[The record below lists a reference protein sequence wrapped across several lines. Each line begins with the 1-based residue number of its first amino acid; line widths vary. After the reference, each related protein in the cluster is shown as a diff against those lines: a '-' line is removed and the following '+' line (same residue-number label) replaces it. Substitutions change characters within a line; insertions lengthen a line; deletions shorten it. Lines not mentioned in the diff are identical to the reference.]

1 MKNGMITSNNT
12 RPWCSR
18 NGHHNNLGYTAKYP
32 RDFKGVSA
40 VTTHSFP
47 GTRPTQPSPWITG
60 RASVNA
66 VLGEPLNIFAFAS
79 LARAAA
85 RYNYAMNASLFD
97 QVRQLSVEEQI
108 ELVEALWDNIVERN
122 AVPGPTEAQKAEL
135 DRRLSEHVAHPDD
148 VVPWSEVKDS
158 ALTRIRR

>member
-1 MKNGMITSNNT
+1 MWVIQRGTEGISTEFQGLLRIRSWPARST
-12 RPWCSR
+12 P
-18 NGHHNNLGYTAKYP
+18 HHGFQAGIRKYP
-32 RDFKGVSA
+32 IGGA
-40 VTTHSFP
+40 P
-47 GTRPTQPSPWITG
+47 
-60 RASVNA
+60 
-66 VLGEPLNIFAFAS
+66 EFAFAS

-85 RYNYAMNASLFD
+85 ARYNYAMNTTLFD

-135 DRRLSEHVAHPDD
+135 DRRLSEHAANPDD

>member
-1 MKNGMITSNNT
+1 MIRGLHSEVPEGFQGTFGGYYALSPGCPPGPILT
-12 RPWCSR
+12 TGFRP
-18 NGHHNNLGYTAKYP
+18 
-32 RDFKGVSA
+32 
-40 VTTHSFP
+40 
-47 GTRPTQPSPWITG
+47 
-60 RASVNA
+60 ASVNTL
-66 VLGEPLNIFAFAS
+66 LGEPLDIFAFAS

-85 RYNYAMNASLFD
+85 ARYNYAMNTALFD

-135 DRRLSEHVAHPDD
+135 DRRLSEHAAHPDD

>member
-1 MKNGMITSNNT
+1 MPEGFHGSFGSYYAFSPGY
-12 RPWCSR
+12 RPDPILTA
-18 NGHHNNLGYTAKYP
+18 GH
-32 RDFKGVSA
+32 R
-40 VTTHSFP
+40 
-47 GTRPTQPSPWITG
+47 Q
-60 RASVNA
+60 ASVNT

-85 RYNYAMNASLFD
+85 ARYNYDMNTSLFD
-97 QVRQLSVEEQI
+97 QVRQLPVEEQI
-108 ELVEALWDNIVERN
+108 EFVEALWDNIVERN

-135 DRRLSEHVAHPDD
+135 DRRLSEHAAHPDD

>member
-1 MKNGMITSNNT
+1 MG
-12 RPWCSR
+12 
-18 NGHHNNLGYTAKYP
+18 
-32 RDFKGVSA
+32 
-40 VTTHSFP
+40 
-47 GTRPTQPSPWITG
+47 
-60 RASVNA
+60 
-66 VLGEPLNIFAFAS
+66 PLNIFAFAS
-79 LARAAA
+79 LARVAAA
-85 RYNYAMNASLFD
+85 RYDQAMNTSLFD

-135 DRRLSEHVAHPDD
+135 DRRLSEQAAHPDD

>member
-1 MKNGMITSNNT
+1 
-12 RPWCSR
+12 
-18 NGHHNNLGYTAKYP
+18 
-32 RDFKGVSA
+32 
-40 VTTHSFP
+40 
-47 GTRPTQPSPWITG
+47 
-60 RASVNA
+60 
-66 VLGEPLNIFAFAS
+66 LGEPLDIFAFAS

-85 RYNYAMNASLFD
+85 ARYNYPMNTSLFD

-108 ELVEALWDNIVERN
+108 ELVEALWDDIVERN

-135 DRRLSEHVAHPDD
+135 DRRLSEHATHPDD

>member
-1 MKNGMITSNNT
+1 MITSNTT

-18 NGHHNNLGYTAKYP
+18 NGHHNTWVTQRSTRGISREFRQLLRILSRVPARPNPYLGLQAGVRKY
-32 RDFKGVSA
+32 A
-40 VTTHSFP
+40 
-47 GTRPTQPSPWITG
+47 IG
-60 RASVNA
+60 RAPEY
-66 VLGEPLNIFAFAS
+66 LRIAS
-79 LARAAA
+79 LTRAAAA
-85 RYNYAMNASLFD
+85 RYDYAMNTSLFD
-97 QVRQLSVEEQI
+97 QIRQLSVEEQI

-135 DRRLSEHVAHPDD
+135 DRRLSEHAAHPDD